1 MCALSA
7 QICVPKEG
15 LTMQKI
21 IIVGGGIAGL
31 AAAVHLKAGAKAHD
45 KKVEVLLLE
54 KNNRIGGKILTEKQ
68 GNYLIEGG
76 PDSFLP
82 EKVWS
87 VNLAKHLGL
96 EPEMLPSN
104 DQFKG
109 TFIYSGKQ
117 LHSLPEG
124 VMLMVPTMFKP
135 MASSRL
141 ISWPG
146 KMRMGME
153 MFIPRRKIM
162 EDESL
167 ASFVTRRLGRE
178 CLEKIAE
185 PLVAGIHTSN
195 PDNMSVLAT
204 FPRFVQMEQKSG
216 SLIRGMLAAMKS
228 KPHATLSGPPPR
240 PGAAKMTYFM
250 SFKNGMQTLSRACSD
265 FIGKDS
271 IRLGAT
277 VKAIEPAGKGYT
289 VILENGEKLDADYVM
304 LGTASYESA
313 EMVKG
318 FDDTLAAQMNKI
330 EWSSSATVS
339 IAFKKEDVKVPLK
352 GFGFIVPRVE
362 GRRINAATYSS
373 IKWSFRAPDDHI
385 LIRTFVGG
393 GHHEELVHELDDAAM
408 TSTVLEE
415 LDGILGLKANPQFSK
430 TYRWYKGMPKY
441 TVGHLDRIGVLDRT
455 LSLHPGLHLIGCSY
469 KGIGIG
475 DCIHEAQIAAEKI
488 LKS

>member
-1 MCALSA
+1 MPN
-7 QICVPKEG
+7 V
-15 LTMQKI
+15 I
-21 IIVGGGIAGL
+21 IIGGGIAGL
-31 AAAVHLKAGAKAHD
+31 AAAVHLKSGAKAYGKTVD
-45 KKVEVLLLE
+45 VLVLE
-54 KNNRIGGKILTEKQ
+54 KNNRIGGKILTEKID
-68 GNYLIEGG
+68 NYLIEGG

-87 VNLAKHLGL
+87 VNLARHLGL

-109 TFIYSGKQ
+109 TFIYSRKR

-124 VMLMVPTMFKP
+124 VMLMVPTSFWP
-135 MASSRL
+135 MAKSNL

-146 KMRMGME
+146 KIRMGME
-153 MFIPRRKIM
+153 VFMPKRKSRD
-162 EDESL
+162 DESL

-216 SLIRGMLAAMKS
+216 SLILGMISAMKS
-228 KPHATLSGPPPR
+228 RPHATLSGPSR
-240 PGAAKMTYFM
+240 PGRDAPKMTYFM
-250 SFKNGMQTLSRACSD
+250 SFKNGMQTLPQACAEH
-265 FIGKDS
+265 IGKDS
-271 IRLGAT
+271 IRINAG
-277 VKAIEPAGKGYT
+277 VKAVEPRGKGYS
-289 VILENGEKLDADYVM
+289 VILESGETLQADHVM
-304 LGTASYESA
+304 LASASYDSL

-318 FDDTLAAQMNKI
+318 FDANLAAKMGVI

-339 IAFKKEDVKVPLK
+339 IVFKKEDVRVPLR

-362 GRRINAATYSS
+362 GRRINATTYSS
-373 IKWSFRAPDDHI
+373 IKWSYRAPDDTI
-385 LIRTFVGG
+385 MVRVFVGG
-393 GHHEELVHELDDAAM
+393 GHHEELVRELDDAGM
-408 TSTVLEE
+408 VRMVLEE
-415 LDGILGLKANPQFSK
+415 LDTVLGLKANALFSK
-430 TYRWYKGMPKY
+430 VYRWYKGMPKY
-441 TVGHLDRIGVLDRT
+441 TVGHLEQIAVLDRMLAT
-455 LSLHPGLHLIGCSY
+455 HQGLHLIGCSY

-475 DCIHEAQIAAEKI
+475 DCVHEAQIAAEKI

>member
-1 MCALSA
+1 MTKVLV
-7 QICVPKEG
+7 I
-15 LTMQKI
+15 
-21 IIVGGGIAGL
+21 GGGIAGL
-31 AAAVHLKAGAKAHD
+31 AAAVHLKAGAKAHGKAID
-45 KKVEVLLLE
+45 VQVLE
-54 KNNRIGGKILTEKQ
+54 KNGRIGGKILTEKHDD
-68 GNYLIEGG
+68 YLIEGG

-82 EKVWS
+82 EKIWT

-96 EPEMLPSN
+96 EPELLPSN

-109 TFIYSGKQ
+109 TFIFSGGR

-124 VMLMVPTMFKP
+124 VMLMVPTSFWP
-135 MASSRL
+135 MAKSRL

-146 KMRMGME
+146 KLRMGME
-153 MFIPRRKIM
+153 VFVPKRKNQ

-216 SLIRGMLAAMKS
+216 SLIHGMISSMKNRTHAMHNA
-228 KPHATLSGPPPR
+228 PA
-240 PGAAKMTYFM
+240 PGAGASKTKMTFSM
-250 SFKNGMQTLSRACSD
+250 SFRNGMQTLSRACAE
-265 FIGKDS
+265 FIGRDS
-271 IRLGAT
+271 IRLGAA
-277 VKAIEPAGKGYT
+277 VNAVEPKGTGYA
-289 VILENGEKLDADYVM
+289 VVLHNGETLEADHIM
-304 LGTASYESA
+304 IASASYDA
-313 EMVKG
+313 ARMVKG
-318 FDDTLAAQMNKI
+318 FDQALSAQLDKI

-339 IAFKKEDVKVPLK
+339 VAFRKEDVRAPLD

-362 GRRINAATYSS
+362 GRRINASTYSS
-373 IKWSFRAPDDHI
+373 IKWLYRAPDGRV
-385 LIRTFVGG
+385 LIRVFVGG
-393 GHHEELVHELDDAAM
+393 GHHEELVHDLDDAGM
-408 TSTVLEE
+408 VNMVLEE
-415 LDGILGLKANPQFSK
+415 LDGILGLKADAQFSK
-430 TYRWYKGMPKY
+430 VYRWFKGMPKY
-441 TVGHLDRIGVLDRT
+441 TVGHLDRIALLDRM

-488 LKS
+488 VKA

>member
-1 MCALSA
+1 M
-7 QICVPKEG
+7 P
-15 LTMQKI
+15 KI
-21 IIVGGGIAGL
+21 IIIGGGIAGL
-31 AAAVHLKAGAKAHD
+31 AAAVHLKAGAKAHGKSVD
-45 KKVEVLLLE
+45 VLLLE
-54 KNNRIGGKILTEKQ
+54 KNGRIGGKILTERHDK
-68 GNYLIEGG
+68 YLIEGG

-104 DQFKG
+104 DEFKG
-109 TFIYSGKQ
+109 TFIFSKNE

-124 VMLMVPTMFKP
+124 VMLMVPTSFWP
-135 MASSRL
+135 MAKSHL

-146 KMRMGME
+146 KLRMGME
-153 MFIPRRKIM
+153 VFVPKRKFI

-216 SLIRGMLAAMKS
+216 SLILGMLSSMKNR
-228 KPHATLSGPPPR
+228 PHATLSGPPPK
-240 PGAAKMTYFM
+240 PGAPKMTYFM
-250 SFKNGMQTLSRACSD
+250 SFKNGMQTLSQACAD
-265 FIGKDS
+265 YIGKDS
-271 IRLGAT
+271 IRLGVA
-277 VKAIEPAGKGYT
+277 VKAVEPKGKGYS
-289 VILENGEKLDADYVM
+289 VILESGEALDTDHVM
-304 LGTASYESA
+304 IASASYDA
-313 EMVKG
+313 ANMIKG
-318 FDDTLAAQMNKI
+318 FDATLATQMNRI

-339 IAFKKEDVKVPLK
+339 IAFRKKDIKAPLK

-362 GRRINAATYSS
+362 GRRINASTYSS
-373 IKWSFRAPDDHI
+373 IKWSFRAPDDMVMV
-385 LIRTFVGG
+385 RAFVGG
-393 GHHEELVHELDDAAM
+393 GHHEELVQELDDAGM
-408 TSTVLEE
+408 TKMVLEE
-415 LDGILGLKANPQFSK
+415 LDVILGLKADAQLSK
-430 TYRWYKGMPKY
+430 VYRWFKGMPKY
-441 TVGHLDRIGVLDRT
+441 TVGHLDRIALLDRS

-475 DCIHEAQIAAEKI
+475 DCVHEAQIAAEKI
-488 LKS
+488 LKG

>member
-1 MCALSA
+1 M
-7 QICVPKEG
+7 PKV
-15 LTMQKI
+15 I
-21 IIVGGGIAGL
+21 IIGGGIAGL
-31 AAAVHLKAGAKAHD
+31 AAAVHLKSGAKAYGKTVD
-45 KKVEVLLLE
+45 VLLLE
-54 KNNRIGGKILTEKQ
+54 KNNRIGGKILTEKHD
-68 GNYLIEGG
+68 GYLVEGG

-109 TFIYSGKQ
+109 TFIYSRNR

-124 VMLMVPTMFKP
+124 VMLMVPTSFWP
-135 MASSRL
+135 MAKSNL
-141 ISWPG
+141 ITWPG
-146 KMRMGME
+146 KLRMGME
-153 MFIPRRKIM
+153 TFMPKRKDRS
-162 EDESL
+162 DESL

-216 SLIRGMLAAMKS
+216 SLILGMIASMKS
-228 KPHATLSGPPPR
+228 RPHATLSGPPPK
-240 PGAAKMTYFM
+240 PGQLKMTYFM
-250 SFKNGMQTLSRACSD
+250 SFRNGMQTLSQACAD
-265 FIGKDS
+265 LIGKES
-271 IRLGAT
+271 IRLNAG
-277 VKAIEPAGKGYT
+277 VKAIEPKGAGYA
-289 VILENGEKLDADYVM
+289 VVLENGDTLEADHVM
-304 LGTASYESA
+304 LASAAYDSS

-318 FDDTLAAQMNKI
+318 FDANLAAQMGTI
-330 EWSSSATVS
+330 QWSSSATVS
-339 IAFKKEDVKVPLK
+339 IAFRKEDVRVPLK

-373 IKWSFRAPDDHI
+373 IKWSFRAPDDTVMV
-385 LIRTFVGG
+385 RAFVGG
-393 GHHEELVHELDDAAM
+393 GHHEELVHELDDAGM
-408 TSTVLEE
+408 VKMVLEE
-415 LDGILGLKANPQFSK
+415 FDAILGLKADPRFSRV
-430 TYRWYKGMPKY
+430 YRWNKGMPKY
-441 TVGHLDRIGVLDRT
+441 TVGHLDRIALLDRMV
-455 LSLHPGLHLIGCSY
+455 SMHPGLHLIGCSY

-475 DCIHEAQIAAEKI
+475 DCVHEAQIAAEKI

>member
-1 MCALSA
+1 MS
-7 QICVPKEG
+7 
-15 LTMQKI
+15 KI
-21 IIVGGGIAGL
+21 VIIGGGIAGL
-31 AAAVHLKAGAKAHD
+31 AAAVHLKAGAKAHGKTVD
-45 KKVEVLLLE
+45 VTLLE
-54 KNNRIGGKILTEKQ
+54 KNNRIGGKIITDKI

-96 EPEMLPSN
+96 EPDMLPSN

-109 TFIYSGKQ
+109 TFIYSNSA

-124 VMLMVPTMFKP
+124 VMLMVPTSFWP
-135 MASSRL
+135 MAKSHL
-141 ISWPG
+141 ITWPG
-146 KMRMGME
+146 KLRMGMDV
-153 MFIPRRKIM
+153 FVPKRKIM

-216 SLIRGMLAAMKS
+216 SLIMGMLSALKNR
-228 KPHATLSGPPPR
+228 PHATLSGPPPK
-240 PGAAKMTYFM
+240 PGQPRMTYFM
-250 SFKNGMQTLSRACSD
+250 SFKNGMQTLTQAC
-265 FIGKDS
+265 IENVGKDS
-271 IRLGAT
+271 IRTNAG
-277 VKAIEPAGKGYT
+277 VRAIEPKDKKYA
-289 VILENGEKLDADYVM
+289 VILDNGEVLDADHVM
-304 LGTASYESA
+304 IAAAAYDA
-313 EMVKG
+313 AAMIKG
-318 FDDTLAAQMNKI
+318 FDEQLAAQMNRI

-339 IAFKKEDVKVPLK
+339 IAFRKADINIPLK

-362 GRRINAATYSS
+362 GRRVNAATYSS
-373 IKWSFRAPDDHI
+373 IKWSYRAPDDMI
-385 LIRTFVGG
+385 LIRIFVGG
-393 GHHEELVHELDDAAM
+393 GHHEELVHELDDAGMVKMA
-408 TSTVLEE
+408 LEE
-415 LDGILGLKANPQFSK
+415 LDSIVGVKADAQFSK
-430 TYRWYKGMPKY
+430 IYRWYKGMPKY
-441 TVGHLDRIGVLDRT
+441 TVGHLDRMALLDRI
-455 LSLHPGLHLIGCSY
+455 LSTHPGLHLIGCSY

>member
-1 MCALSA
+1 M
-7 QICVPKEG
+7 P
-15 LTMQKI
+15 KI
-21 IIVGGGIAGL
+21 IIIGGGIAGL
-31 AAAVHLKAGAKAHD
+31 AAAVHLKAGAKAHNKTVD
-45 KKVEVLLLE
+45 VLLLE
-54 KNNRIGGKILTEKQ
+54 KNSRIGGKIITEKLDR
-68 GNYLIEGG
+68 YLIEGG

-109 TFIYSGKQ
+109 TFIYSNKA

-124 VMLMVPTMFKP
+124 VMLMVPTSFWP
-135 MASSRL
+135 MAKSHL
-141 ISWPG
+141 ITWPG
-146 KMRMGME
+146 KLRMGME
-153 MFIPRRKIM
+153 VAIPKRKIM

-216 SLIRGMLAAMKS
+216 SLIMGMLAALKS
-228 KPHATLSGPPPR
+228 RPHATLSGPPPK
-240 PGAAKMTYFM
+240 PGQPKMTYFM
-250 SFKNGMQTLSRACSD
+250 SFRNGMQTLTQACVD
-265 FIGKDS
+265 YIGGGS
-271 IRLGAT
+271 IRMNAS
-277 VKAIEPAGKGYT
+277 VKAIEPKGKGYS
-289 VILENGEKLDADYVM
+289 VILDNNESLGADHVMVASAAYDAAD
-304 LGTASYESA
+304 
-313 EMVKG
+313 MVKG
-318 FDDTLAAQMNKI
+318 FDEPLAAQMNKI
-330 EWSSSATVS
+330 AWSSSATVS
-339 IAFKKEDVKVPLK
+339 IAFRKNDLRTRLK

-362 GRRINAATYSS
+362 GRRVNAATYSS
-373 IKWSFRAPDDHI
+373 IKWSFRAPDDMV

-393 GHHEELVHELDDAAM
+393 GHHEELVHELDDAGM
-408 TSTVLEE
+408 VKMVLEE
-415 LDGILGLKANPQFSK
+415 LDEIVGVKASAQFSK
-430 TYRWYKGMPKY
+430 VYRWFKGMPKY
-441 TVGHLDRIGVLDRT
+441 TVGHLDRMALLDRI
-455 LSLHPGLHLIGCSY
+455 LSTHPGLHLIGCSY